1 VNRAVKRLL
10 YLLEEHREEFGP
22 EVSGA
27 LRAWDSRQVAAQA
40 GIERTARVLLA
51 AGEEEL
57 AGRYLTEQTHAAAG
71 EGMRLLEAL
80 AASLEARTRVLFGV
94 GDAGRP

>member
-1 VNRAVKRLL
+1 M
-10 YLLEEHREEFGP
+10 
-22 EVSGA
+22 SGA

-40 GIERTARVLLA
+40 GSERTARVLLA